1 MLNAY
6 VGIASIHGLK
16 TIHEEHVGSLKSVRT
31 LATAS
36 PSWVGFWAVIPESE
50 AQVVQFLL
58 GEGEQDSALRYLSQ
72 SARDIGRILP
82 LHQ

>member
-6 VGIASIHGLK
+6 VGIVSVHGLK
-16 TIHEEHVGSLKSVRT
+16 AIHVEHVETMRHVRCLT
-31 LATAS
+31 AATDKC
-36 PSWVGFWAVIPESE
+36 VGFWAVIPDSE
-50 AQVVQFLL
+50 VQVVRFLL
-58 GEGEQDSALRYLSQ
+58 GEGEQDSALHYLNQ